1 MQPIYRIDVKRKLVT
16 LLWKV
21 FPSFAEFREVVD
33 EAVEDPKFERG
44 MNFLWD
50 HEPNR
55 SNTASIQSLRRTLH
69 YLQLLAEGIGP
80 HSWAIVGHT
89 TAEFGRARVLEAMSD
104 GTNVTIRACRS
115 CEEAE
120 AWLRNPIRY
129 DPHKVEF
136 PVRNPLSDFR
146 HFA

>member
-1 MQPIYRIDVKRKLVT
+1 MQPVYRIDVGRKLVT
-16 LLWKV
+16 LLWEV
-21 FPSFAEFREVVD
+21 FPSFAELREAVD
-33 EAVEDPKFERG
+33 EAVEDPKFEPG

-55 SNTASIQSLRRTLH
+55 SNTASIQYLRRTLH

-89 TAEFGRARVLEAMSD
+89 AAEFGRGRVLEAMSD
-104 GTNVTIRACRS
+104 GTNVTIRAFRS
-115 CEEAE
+115 CEAAE
-120 AWLRNPIRY
+120 EWLRNPIRY
-129 DPHKVEF
+129 DAHRVEF
-136 PVRNPLSDFR
+136 PARNPLSDYR

>member
-1 MQPIYRIDVKRKLVT
+1 MQPAYRIDVGQKLVT

-21 FPSFAEFREVVD
+21 FPSFAELKQAVD
-33 EAVEDPKFERG
+33 EAVEDPQFKPG

-50 HEPNR
+50 HDPEG
-55 SNTASIQSLRRTLH
+55 SSTGSIQYLRRTLH

-89 TAEFGRARVLEAMSD
+89 AAEFGRGRVLEAMSD
-104 GTNVTIRACRS
+104 GTNVTIRAFRS
-115 CEEAE
+115 CEDAE

-129 DPHKVEF
+129 DPLRVEF
-136 PVRNPLSDFR
+136 PARNPLSDDR
-146 HFA
+146 YFA

>member
-1 MQPIYRIDVKRKLVT
+1 MQPVYRIDVGRKLVT
-16 LLWKV
+16 LLWEV
-21 FPSFAEFREVVD
+21 FPSFAELREAVD
-33 EAVEDPKFERG
+33 QAVEDPKFVPG

-50 HEPNR
+50 HEPAR
-55 SNTASIQSLRRTLH
+55 SNTASIQYLRRTLH

-89 TAEFGRARVLEAMSD
+89 AAEFGRGRVLEAMSD
-104 GTNVTIRACRS
+104 GTNVTIRAFRS
-115 CEEAE
+115 CEDAE

-129 DPHKVEF
+129 DPHRVEF
-136 PVRNPLSDFR
+136 PARNPLSDYR